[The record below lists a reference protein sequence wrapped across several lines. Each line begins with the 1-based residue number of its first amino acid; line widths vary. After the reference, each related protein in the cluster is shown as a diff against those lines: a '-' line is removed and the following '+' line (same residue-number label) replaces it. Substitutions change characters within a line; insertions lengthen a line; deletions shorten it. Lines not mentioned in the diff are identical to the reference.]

1 LFAVAAAGAAL
12 DHTERAGVDES
23 RLRRLFSD
31 RVLNA
36 DDPVRLMG
44 ELTLPP
50 EPAPG
55 AFYVDISAE
64 GLSLD
69 RREVRASGGVRLMV
83 PVEDALSRTEF
94 DRIGLDFGSRVRVLV
109 RLGRARSYGNPG
121 SLDFNE
127 FLERSGFDLT
137 GVVKSPL
144 LIERLEGGPAIS
156 LSGWLYRARIRAM
169 EAIDA
174 RFEPEVAGTLKAML
188 LGNRYFLDPE
198 SADLLRESSTF
209 HIISISGMHVALIA
223 WAMMGGWSSSKRRRA
238 VHIVLVLTAL
248 WLYAV
253 MVGLQPPVARATLM
267 ISAGLIGPLIFR
279 RAASVNTVALAAFI
293 MLALKPSLVA
303 DPGFQLSFVAVL
315 AIVSIAVPLT
325 SRLRQTGEWLPT
337 ARTPHPP
344 SVPQALKTISE
355 CLFWNE
361 QKFRVSMLGGPV
373 RYALDKSPAA
383 CSLPVRIA
391 QPLLRWLAALIITS
405 TAIQAATLPLG
416 VLYFNRIA
424 PVGILT
430 NIVSGTFA
438 AVMMLGAVAA
448 SCLGGINQW
457 MASQIES
464 AVASAHYLLVHAAS
478 PFIRIPGATFR
489 VAHFEDWRATIYIA
503 YFALVVA
510 ISLLIEA
517 WRPVHV
523 ASPGRAGPG
532 RVPGRVFRAAPFAAV
547 CGAGLIVCF
556 IIIAV
561 PSSPRGY
568 GRLIIHF
575 LDVGQGDSALIIF
588 PQGATMLVDAGGEIR
603 AGPAESEGSSGEPGA
618 GSFIGEM
625 VVSRFLWS
633 LGLTRIDYAVVTH
646 ADRDHIGGFSE
657 VIRNFDVG
665 QAVVAS
671 APAGEVEFDDF
682 AALLARR
689 AVPAS
694 LVSGGESFN
703 IQGVAVEV
711 VWPPGDSR
719 AGQMSG
725 NDRSIVIRLVYGSVA
740 VLLTGDIEREGE
752 EALLRTGV
760 DLRAD
765 LLKVPHHG
773 SKTSSSDALLDA
785 VRPRSAIISVG
796 ERSRFGHPHRAV
808 VDRYL
813 DRGIRVYQTGRDG
826 AVSAQIDGATAL
838 ITTYKR

>member
-1 LFAVAAAGAAL
+1 
-12 DHTERAGVDES
+12 
-23 RLRRLFSD
+23 
-31 RVLNA
+31 
-36 DDPVRLMG
+36 
-44 ELTLPP
+44 
-50 EPAPG
+50 
-55 AFYVDISAE
+55 
-64 GLSLD
+64 
-69 RREVRASGGVRLMV
+69 
-83 PVEDALSRTEF
+83 
-94 DRIGLDFGSRVRVLV
+94 
-109 RLGRARSYGNPG
+109 
-121 SLDFNE
+121 
-127 FLERSGFDLT
+127 
-137 GVVKSPL
+137 
-144 LIERLEGGPAIS
+144 
-156 LSGWLYRARIRAM
+156 
-169 EAIDA
+169 
-174 RFEPEVAGTLKAML
+174 
-188 LGNRYFLDPE
+188 
-198 SADLLRESSTF
+198 
-209 HIISISGMHVALIA
+209 
-223 WAMMGGWSSSKRRRA
+223 
-238 VHIVLVLTAL
+238 
-248 WLYAV
+248 
-253 MVGLQPPVARATLM
+253 
-267 ISAGLIGPLIFR
+267 
-279 RAASVNTVALAAFI
+279 VNTVALAAFI

-568 GRLIIHF
+568 GRLMIHF